1 MEALAS
7 QGAPVEGL
15 TCAYHS
21 SHCKSESLHV
31 MKIGD
36 LPVYSTLPVAPWD
49 VLLQGAACPARGADA
64 DRAHPPRAR
73 RMCWQNIVPL
83 QSPYSPPTVPIEKNH
98 SPRTS

>member
-31 MKIGD
+31 MTIGD

-64 DRAHPPRAR
+64 DHAHPPELVESAGRT
-73 RMCWQNIVPL
+73 
-83 QSPYSPPTVPIEKNH
+83 QSPYSP
-98 SPRTS
+98 RTS